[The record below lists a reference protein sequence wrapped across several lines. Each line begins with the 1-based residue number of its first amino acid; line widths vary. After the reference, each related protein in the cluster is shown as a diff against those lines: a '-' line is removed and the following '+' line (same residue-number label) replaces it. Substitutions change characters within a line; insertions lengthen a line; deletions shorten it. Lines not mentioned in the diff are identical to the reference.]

1 MDPAL
6 LDRIGSPGFPKDP
19 NDLRGEI
26 ILVEVAGK
34 RSSFALDYSDY
45 MLISPRIREQTDL
58 IFKCILSPEEDDP
71 KIIPM
76 GYFPANPRLLAVAR
90 RLEFR
95 RPASANSMCSVDLGP
110 GPIREISARRW
121 CKGWNGVPWLSPAAS
136 AGCVPMRRI
145 YRS

>member
-1 MDPAL
+1 LNCTNLKWKASTGTLRVGFPVDPAL

-19 NDLRGEI
+19 HDLRGEI
-26 ILVEVAGK
+26 VLVEVAGK

-90 RLEFR
+90 RLELR
-95 RPASANSMCSVDLGP
+95 RPAS
-110 GPIREISARRW
+110 R
-121 CKGWNGVPWLSPAAS
+121 KGWNGVPWLSPAAS
-136 AGCVPMRRI
+136 AGCAPMRRI